1 MKKIAIAIL
10 AFCAL
15 GFLVLN
21 LSKNDETEVQSEDGI
36 IIEENSEIND
46 QDESELEIPEAQDS
60 EVEASPEVEG
70 TEVETTPES
79 NQEETLEAP
88 VNEIKE

>member
-88 VNEIKE
+88 INEIKE